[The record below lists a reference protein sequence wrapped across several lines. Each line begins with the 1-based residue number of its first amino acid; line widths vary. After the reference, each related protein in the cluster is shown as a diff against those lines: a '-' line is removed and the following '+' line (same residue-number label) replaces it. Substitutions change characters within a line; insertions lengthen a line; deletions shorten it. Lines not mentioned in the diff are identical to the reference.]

1 MLIQIL
7 DHLAE
12 KWNNKDMLTTV
23 IGAYPKPSY
32 LKITDWFN
40 ASGGTDTEYPT
51 KFYEDEIKK
60 MGNNVEELFNKAT
73 KEIISDQEECGID
86 ILTDGEVRRENYI
99 HYHCRYLEG
108 IDFANLTEKVARTG
122 NYKCW
127 LPTITSKVKAK
138 ESFLVEE
145 WKKNQSLTNKDLK
158 ITIPGPMT
166 ITDTIAN
173 TFYDSDEH
181 MGEDLA
187 DAINVEIK
195 RLVDAGCKYIQVDE
209 PLFARKPENALNFG
223 IKNLERCF
231 KDLNNQSIEKI
242 THICCGYPDKLD
254 AVDYPK
260 APLDSY
266 SKISKALDES
276 IIDTVSIEDA
286 HRYNDL
292 NFLKD
297 FKQTKVIFGLVKIAS
312 SQVETKEEI
321 VSRINDALKFIDKE
335 QLIVAPDCGLG
346 HLPRDL
352 AKIKL
357 KICLLYTSPSPR
369 DGLLSRMPS
378 SA

>member
-1 MLIQIL
+1 
-7 DHLAE
+7 
-12 KWNNKDMLTTV
+12 MLTSV

-32 LKITDWFN
+32 IKITDWFN
-40 ASGGTDTEYPT
+40 AKGGTDTEHPT
-51 KFYEDEIKK
+51 KFYNNEINQ
-60 MGNNVEELFNKAT
+60 MGDKVEELFNKAT

-108 IDFANLTEKVARTG
+108 IDFDNLTEKVARTG

-127 LPTITSKVKAK
+127 LPTITEKIKAK
-138 ESFLVEE
+138 GSFLVEE
-145 WKKNQSLTNKDLK
+145 WKNNQKLSSKPIK

-173 TFYDSDEH
+173 TFYNSDQE

-231 KDLNNQSIEKI
+231 KDIEDQNIEKI

-254 AVDYPK
+254 AIDYPK

-266 SKISKALDES
+266 SKISRGLDES

-286 HRYNDL
+286 HRYNNL
-292 NFLKD
+292 EFLKD
-297 FKQTKVIFGLVKIAS
+297 FKNTKIIFGLIKIAS
-312 SQVETKEEI
+312 SQIESKEEI
-321 VSRINDALKFIDKE
+321 VTRINDALQFIDKE

-346 HLPRDL
+346 HLTRDL

-357 KICLLYTSPSPR
+357 KIMVQAARSF
-369 DGLLSRMPS
+369 
-378 SA
+378 

>member
-1 MLIQIL
+1 
-7 DHLAE
+7 
-12 KWNNKDMLTTV
+12 MLTTV
-23 IGAYPKPSY
+23 IGAYPKPDY
-32 LKITDWFN
+32 IKITDWFN
-40 ASGGTDTEYPT
+40 ASGGTDTEHPT
-51 KFYEDEIKK
+51 KFYNNEIKK
-60 MGNNVEELFNKAT
+60 MGSKAEELFEKAT
-73 KEIISDQEECGID
+73 TEIIKDQEECGID

-99 HYHCRYLEG
+99 HYHCRYIEG
-108 IDFANLTEKVARTG
+108 IDFEKLTEKTARTG

-127 LPTITSKVKAK
+127 LPTITGKVKAK
-138 ESFLVEE
+138 ESFLANE
-145 WKKNQSLTNKDLK
+145 WNSNQKLTSKPLK

-173 TFYDSDEH
+173 TYYKSDEK

-231 KDLNNQSIEKI
+231 KDINDDSVEKI

-254 AVDYPK
+254 AIDYPK

-266 SKISKALDES
+266 SKISKELDNS

-286 HRYNDL
+286 HRYNNL
-292 NFLKD
+292 QFLKD
-297 FKQTKVIFGLVKIAS
+297 FKNTKIIFGLIKIAS
-312 SQVETKEEI
+312 SEIETEEEI
-321 VSRINDALKFIDKE
+321 ITRIKDALEFIDKE

-346 HLPRDL
+346 HLPRNL
-352 AKIKL
+352 AKTKL
-357 KICLLYTSPSPR
+357 KI
-369 DGLLSRMPS
+369 M
-378 SA
+378 ANAAKNF

>member
-1 MLIQIL
+1 
-7 DHLAE
+7 
-12 KWNNKDMLTTV
+12 MLTTV

-40 ASGGTDTEYPT
+40 TSGGTDTEYPT

-60 MGNNVEELFNKAT
+60 MGDRFDDLLNKAT
-73 KEIISDQEECGID
+73 SEIISDQEECGID

-99 HYHCRYLEG
+99 HYHCRHLEG
-108 IDFANLTEKVARTG
+108 IDFTNLTEKVARTG

-127 LPTITSKVKAK
+127 LPTIKSKVKAK
-138 ESFLVEE
+138 EPFLVEE
-145 WKKNQSLTNKDLK
+145 WKQNQSLTTKDLK

-173 TFYDSDEH
+173 TFYKSDEK

-209 PLFARKPENALNFG
+209 PLFARKPQNAINFG
-223 IKNLERCF
+223 IQNLERCF
-231 KDLNNQSIEKI
+231 KDVEDKNIEKI

-254 AVDYPK
+254 AIDYPK

-286 HRYNDL
+286 HRYNNL
-292 NFLKD
+292 EFLKD
-297 FKQTKVIFGLVKIAS
+297 FNKTKVIFGLIKIAS
-312 SQVETKEEI
+312 SQIETKEEI
-321 VSRINDALKFIDKE
+321 VSRINDAIKFIDKE
-335 QLIVAPDCGLG
+335 QLVVAPDCGLG

-352 AKIKL
+352 AKTKL
-357 KICLLYTSPSPR
+357 KIMVEAAKSF
-369 DGLLSRMPS
+369 
-378 SA
+378 